1 MTPAVE
7 QLVRDTMDLTG
18 AEPPDLLR
26 DDAPVLSEEVL
37 APDEPVALVLDAALG
52 DDAEAA
58 GKPAAG
64 QDFYL
69 VGIIGG
75 KDVGKSSLVNAIVG
89 RNITATSSHGP
100 GTEIAV
106 AYVHASREA
115 AIRELLDREVPGK
128 FRLIVH
134 EAAGLERQV
143 LLDLPD
149 IDSQYQSHL
158 VVTRQMLRH
167 MLFPVWAQSIEKYA
181 DLAPQQM
188 LKQVAAG
195 NDARNFLFC
204 LTKADQLDAAGDRGG
219 GEQAGLELKEDFA
232 RRIARTTGLAKPPTV
247 FLASARRPD
256 RYDLPALQT
265 LLGVQKT
272 KEVVRQS
279 KALAV
284 RRQQVSLL
292 DWITHQ
298 DLAGKADRLGRLR
311 REAEET
317 ISQRVA
323 VPLVDRVLPRIADD
337 PANRLALSDEI
348 LADRVSR
355 WPLVT
360 LVHTLLSPLLLMV
373 RALGSKNPAAML
385 GSDALVDQYLKSQ
398 TFSVAQAVQ
407 SAFAQLRQAHP
418 PVGELYKQQRLW
430 EEPEAEMVAA
440 DLSRRLSAAVDR
452 QRQVARD
459 RLTPRGGWLTP
470 GRWLLTIGALIWF
483 PIVQPLL
490 EAVLTKGVEKTSW
503 DQMLGMVVAVLGV
516 NYLTKS
522 IGFLAIWFVILWLG
536 LRWNTQRRVARLMSR
551 WRLANDLDPDLNLS
565 TQALQWAEGLTAPIE
580 AAHERMAGLADRAAG
595 LRKQL
600 QQAA

>member
-26 DDAPVLSEEVL
+26 DDAPVLADEVL
-37 APDEPVALVLDAALG
+37 EPDEPVAVVLDAALG
-52 DDAEAA
+52 EE
-58 GKPAAG
+58 PAAG
-64 QDFYL
+64 ADFYL

-89 RNITATSSHGP
+89 RNVTAISSHGP
-100 GTEIAV
+100 GTEIAI

-115 AIRELLDREVPGK
+115 AVRALLDREVPGK
-128 FRLIVH
+128 FRLVTH

-149 IDSQYQSHL
+149 IDSQYESHL

-181 DLAPQQM
+181 DLAPQQV
-188 LKQVAAG
+188 LKQVSAG

-204 LTKADQLDAAGDRGG
+204 LTKADQLDTASDGGGG
-219 GEQAGLELKEDFA
+219 GEQAGVELKEDYA
-232 RRIARTTGLAKPPTV
+232 RRLARTTGLPKPPTV
-247 FLASARRPD
+247 YLVSARRPD
-256 RYDLPALQT
+256 RYDLPALQK

-292 DWITHQ
+292 DWITQQ
-298 DLAGKADRLGRLR
+298 DLAGKAERLGRLR

-317 ISQRVA
+317 IAQRVA
-323 VPLVDRVLPRIADD
+323 VPLVEQALPRIADD

-360 LVHTLLSPLLLMV
+360 LVHTLLSPLLLMF
-373 RALGSKNPAAML
+373 RALGSKNPASML
-385 GSDALVDQYLKSQ
+385 SADALVDQHLKSQ
-398 TFSVAQAVQ
+398 AFSAAAAVQ

-418 PVGELYKQQRLW
+418 PIGELYKQQRLW
-430 EEPEAEMVAA
+430 EEPEADMAAA
-440 DLSRRLSAAVDR
+440 DLARRLSAAVER

-459 RLTPRGGWLTP
+459 RLTPRGGWLAP
-470 GRWLLTIGALIWF
+470 GRWLLTIGALLWF

-490 EAVLTKGVEKTSW
+490 EAVLTRGVERTSW
-503 DQMLGMVVAVLGV
+503 DQMLGLVVAVLGV

-522 IGFLAIWFVILWLG
+522 IGFLAIWFVILWLA

-551 WRLANDLDPDLNLS
+551 WRVANDLDPDLNLS
-565 TQALQWAEGLTAPIE
+565 TQALQWAEGLTAPVQ
-580 AAHERMAGLADRAAG
+580 AAHQRMAALADRAAG
-595 LRKQL
+595 LRKQI